1 MNNLISLE
9 KRRTDMRIY
18 NISAVLTGIFLLGML
33 YLFAFIPHFDPVESQ
48 EKLFTSYSGLSLM
61 ISILSM
67 AAFSILS
74 SVMGAKVVISE
85 YSAKRAVFILTYPID
100 RKDLLIAKFIFVF
113 SYTFKIMLICTGSVL
128 SVFFLSECIVPVCA
142 EQLSVKAVMVSIF
155 YMFFCAILSVMTGII
170 SVWFGFRR
178 FSVSAAIVSAV
189 IIVCLICQIAS
200 AAFFDP
206 MLLIIMI
213 LPVLLL
219 SVTAFRSVCLKVENM
234 EV

>member
-1 MNNLISLE
+1 
-9 KRRTDMRIY
+9 
-18 NISAVLTGIFLLGML
+18 
-33 YLFAFIPHFDPVESQ
+33 
-48 EKLFTSYSGLSLM
+48 
-61 ISILSM
+61 
-67 AAFSILS
+67 
-74 SVMGAKVVISE
+74 
-85 YSAKRAVFILTYPID
+85 
-100 RKDLLIAKFIFVF
+100 
-113 SYTFKIMLICTGSVL
+113 
-128 SVFFLSECIVPVCA
+128 
-142 EQLSVKAVMVSIF
+142 
-155 YMFFCAILSVMTGII
+155 MTGII